1 MFSFHIWLELPG
13 GDWSSTSDKVE
24 SGEEIDRL
32 KSAFIEE
39 EDTGKLFVFGEPAN
53 INEINKKLSKLELC
67 VDMENWEKAEMF
79 SEGIRQLTS
88 KAPREVK
95 NSVLRL
101 KMAVQKG
108 DREKSQAAC
117 STLAESLKK
126 ISEG

>member
-1 MFSFHIWLELPG
+1 
-13 GDWSSTSDKVE
+13 
-24 SGEEIDRL
+24 
-32 KSAFIEE
+32 
-39 EDTGKLFVFGEPAN
+39 
-53 INEINKKLSKLELC
+53 
-67 VDMENWEKAEMF
+67 MF

>member
-1 MFSFHIWLELPG
+1 
-13 GDWSSTSDKVE
+13 
-24 SGEEIDRL
+24 
-32 KSAFIEE
+32 
-39 EDTGKLFVFGEPAN
+39 
-53 INEINKKLSKLELC
+53 
-67 VDMENWEKAEMF
+67 MENWEKAEMF

-88 KAPREVK
+88 EAPRDVK

-117 STLAESLKK
+117 SALAESLKK